1 MHRQSDFYFDLD
13 ACGYGFTGRA
23 ECESGR
29 LTAIILED
37 GQHIDIDVSGR
48 AIRATSRHPG
58 ERLQAEAI
66 ANMLS
71 PMISAA
77 YADEIEATTGW
88 HYDALAEHGL
98 GKHQL
103 I

>member
-1 MHRQSDFYFDLD
+1 MHRQADFFFDID

-29 LTAIILED
+29 ITAIILED
-37 GQHIDIDVSGR
+37 GQHVDIDTTGR
-48 AIRATSRHPG
+48 VIRQSSRNPR

-66 ANMLS
+66 AQFLA